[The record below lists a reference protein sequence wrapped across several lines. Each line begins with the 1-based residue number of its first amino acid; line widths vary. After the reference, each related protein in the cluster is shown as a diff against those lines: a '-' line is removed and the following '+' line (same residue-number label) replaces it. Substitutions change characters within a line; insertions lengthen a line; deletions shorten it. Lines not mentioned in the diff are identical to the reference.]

1 MEESSIR
8 FRETSRLVSAMRCL
22 AASVLITVC
31 ATIRADVPSGPELL
45 EAEHALSMEVE
56 TPHTKWAKPY
66 AQGTTRVLF
75 FGPWYQGGTECREMI
90 ELMQRFDLDADAVYC
105 FPPGERLV
113 GDGNPRWYGDP
124 ELGTKRLLSLLEQ
137 PYDVIFMNQIPLAK
151 LNEKARVAVLAAVE
165 KGGGLVYV
173 GKESADELQAWGD
186 PRFIPQDQAQHLEPG
201 QSIAASDRIW
211 LPGGLTYKRL
221 YSHGKGRIM
230 HLATR
235 EALAF
240 EPGWEIRLDLQ
251 MEHQGRALLWAANKL
266 PKAFVGIANNP
277 LDMLPAAIAE
287 SAKKTLHFTGATCEP
302 VRTIAPDAVSSRVDP
317 TAPWM
322 LHWGGLPAASQVSVR
337 IRDGIGTEVKLFSG
351 EVADTGMAPLEI
363 PWLPDG
369 VYQFEA
375 FAWKDGSILSW
386 SSDRMKI
393 ASQRALG
400 ELTLTRNWAEAGE
413 EITGTIEVEEVQ
425 TGDSVRVRALDG
437 EHRILAEMAASPG
450 ASGVADFALEVAP
463 WFPMLV
469 RVEAALLS
477 GDYIYDLANAQV
489 RITNRRQNQFH
500 FVLWNAHSTDLA
512 PYGAQAMAK
521 YGVTSVLQNNP
532 LPALSAANLAFVPYA
547 SSFRASSHSLLAML
561 DENGVLKSGCVHDE
575 EGMAKFV
582 AETVERARGSREM
595 GTFVYSLGDENAVRA
610 GCLSEHCRVA
620 YQNYLREKVYKTIDA
635 LNASWGTTYTSFDQ
649 VEVDRE
655 GDLPAADAPQ
665 WFKEYYAQRRVKHE
679 TDSEV
684 TGGARQIELG
694 DINDEIRALQ
704 DGNFARWYDR
714 QDFQNWS
721 YVQWCKR
728 FVKAFRELDP
738 HSLTGFEG
746 TDSFSIR
753 RLTTRSRQGGDLD
766 LFMREMEYFGP
777 YHNPANEVVRSL
789 AKGNFPRG
797 NWIGY
802 SMDPDEELGYYWNQ
816 ISDGFNAIQWWRLDN
831 VGEGYHGFLAPDL
844 APSPTSRALIE
855 DTQIVRDGLGDLLMR
870 CEMQREGIALLY
882 SLPSTYIAHF
892 DGNPSYGLYV
902 RDHEHWIDAL
912 HDAGVQFDYVTDRQL
927 RLGEFDASKYKILVL
942 PLAFAIG
949 DKEAEVI
956 RKFVAGG
963 GTLIADVRPGLYDDR
978 CKPREGGVLDDVFG
992 VKRTHKQDAMGLDR
1006 MRIQGELNGQPL
1018 YMEWGNWYGK
1028 DIYPQMYTD
1037 PTVELTTGE
1046 ALGWNYPIH
1055 FHHGLKYPA
1064 GVVNKLGNGTA
1075 ILLNFAVYPAP
1086 FDDFLGQLLA
1096 ASGVAPSI
1104 VVRETEAAR
1113 SSQAVARL
1121 LDEGEQAP
1129 EAGSAGSRIGD
1140 GDHPVGLEVTRWK
1153 QGELE
1158 LVALLDD
1165 VDREVKVSLPESRY
1179 VYDLRGGAALGEV
1192 REFTTRLRK
1201 ARASFFALL
1210 PDAAQP
1216 PAIDFGAPAGAP
1228 GTVLTPTIAIPG
1240 ATGARALKLHLAAPN
1255 GHEASWI
1262 ADHTVIEGGQGQ
1274 VKIPFALNDPRGP
1287 WMLRAKDILTGAE
1300 ATATITLE

>member
-1 MEESSIR
+1 MR
-8 FRETSRLVSAMRCL
+8 SAFIML
-22 AASVLITVC
+22 GLMLIGFI
-31 ATIRADVPSGPELL
+31 AGAEVPKGPELL

-56 TPHTKWAKPY
+56 TPHTKWARPY
-66 AQGTTRVLF
+66 AQGATRVLF

-90 ELMQRFDLDADAVYC
+90 ELMQRFDLEADAVYC
-105 FPPGERLV
+105 FPGGERLV

-124 ELGTKRLLSLLEQ
+124 ELGTKRLLRLLET

-151 LNEKARVAVLAAVE
+151 LNEKAKAAVLAAVE
-165 KGGGLVYV
+165 AGAGLVYV
-173 GKESADELQAWGD
+173 GKEGSDDLAVWGD
-186 PRFIPQDQAQHLEPG
+186 ARFVPQDQARSLEPG
-201 QSIAASDRIW
+201 QTIAESDRSW
-211 LPGGLTYKRL
+211 MPGGLAYKRL
-221 YSHGKGRIM
+221 YRHGKGAIM
-230 HLATR
+230 HLPTR
-235 EALAF
+235 DTLSF
-240 EPGWEIRLDLQ
+240 EPGWEMRFDLQ

-266 PKAFVGIANNP
+266 PKAFVGIANNS
-277 LDMLPAAIAE
+277 LDMLPPEMAE
-287 SAKKTLHFTGATCEP
+287 AAKKTVRFNGAAGEP
-302 VRTIAPDAVSSRVDP
+302 VRTIAPDALSARHDP
-317 TAPWM
+317 NAPWV
-322 LHWGGLPAASQVSVR
+322 LHWGGLPAASHLSAR
-337 IRDGIGTEVKLFSG
+337 IRDGIGIDVELYSG
-351 EVADTGMAPLEI
+351 EVSDSGMAPLEI

-375 FAWKDGSILSW
+375 FAWKDGHVLSW

-400 ELTLTRNWAEAGE
+400 EMTLTRNWAELGDT
-413 EITGTIEVEEVQ
+413 ITGTVDVGEVQ
-425 TGDSVRVRALDG
+425 AGDTVRFRALDG
-437 EHRILAEMAASPG
+437 EHRILAEVVVTPG
-450 ASGVADFALEVAP
+450 ASGVASFSLKVAP
-463 WFPMLV
+463 SFPMLV
-469 RVEAALLS
+469 RVEATLLN
-477 GDYIYDLANAQV
+477 GEYVYDTANTPV
-489 RITNRRQNQFH
+489 RITNRKQNQFH

-547 SSFRASSHSLLAML
+547 ASFRASSHSLLAML

-575 EGMAKFV
+575 AGMAKFV
-582 AETVERARGSREM
+582 AETVERARGAREM

-620 YQNYLREKVYKTIDA
+620 YQNYLRDNVYKTIDA
-635 LNASWGTTYTSFDQ
+635 LNASWGTSYTSFDQ

-665 WFKEYYAQRRVKHE
+665 WFKEFYAQRRVKHE

-694 DINDEIRALQ
+694 DINDEMRALQ

-728 FVKAFRELDP
+728 FVKAFREIDP

-802 SMDPDEELGYYWNQ
+802 SMDPDEELGYYWSQ
-816 ISDGFNAIQWWRLDN
+816 ITNGFNAVQWWRLDN

-855 DTQIVRDGLGDLLMR
+855 DTKVVRDGLGDLLMR
-870 CEMQREGIALLY
+870 CEMQREGVALLY

-892 DGNPSYGLYV
+892 DGNPTYGLYV

-927 RLGEFDASKYKILVL
+927 RLGEFDPTQYKVLIL

-949 DKEAEVI
+949 DREAEVI
-956 RKFVAGG
+956 RHFVAGG

-978 CKPREGGVLDDVFG
+978 CNPREQGVLDDVFG
-992 VKRTHKQDAMGLDR
+992 VKRTHKQDAVSLDR
-1006 MRIQGELNGQPL
+1006 MRIQGELNGKPL

-1028 DIYPQMYTD
+1028 DIYPQMYAD

-1046 ALGWNYPIH
+1046 ALGWNFPIH
-1055 FHHGLKYPA
+1055 FHHGLKHPA
-1064 GVVNKLGNGTA
+1064 GVVNKHGEGSA

-1086 FDDFLGQLLA
+1086 FDDLLGQLLD
-1096 ASGVAPSI
+1096 ASGVEPAI
-1104 VVRETEAAR
+1104 VVRETQAAA
-1113 SSQAVARL
+1113 SEQAVARL
-1121 LDEGEQAP
+1121 LDEGEQTP
-1129 EAGSAGSRIGD
+1129 EVGAAQPGAEE

-1153 QGELE
+1153 QGDLE

-1165 VDREVKVSLPESRY
+1165 VDREVKVTLPESRH
-1179 VYDLRGGAALGEV
+1179 VYDVRGGAALGEV
-1192 REFTTRLRK
+1192 REFTTKLRK
-1201 ARASFFALL
+1201 ARASFFVLL
-1210 PDAAQP
+1210 PEAAQAP
-1216 PAIDFGAPAGAP
+1216 MLDFGAPAAAP
-1228 GTVLTPTIAIPG
+1228 GTVLTPTITVPG
-1240 ATGARALKLHLAAPN
+1240 ATGPRVLKLQLTAPN
-1255 GHEASWI
+1255 DHEATWI
-1262 ADHTVIEGGQGQ
+1262 ANHVVVEGGQGALT
-1274 VKIPFALNDPRGP
+1274 VPFALNDPTGT
-1287 WMLRAKDILTGAE
+1287 WTFRAEDLLTGTE
-1300 ATATITLE
+1300 ATTTITLQ